1 MFEYTDIFF
10 FVKHDQNIPSFRLSQ
25 IALGTKKDSRAY
37 SVGDV
42 VGCGVEGDF
51 DDDGFLV
58 PEQEITVY
66 FTRNGDRVGQFKQKK
81 SYLKFEFS
89 KKQKWNIEWR
99 QFKRWPKGGRLRVK
113 MMEEHFSGL

>member
-1 MFEYTDIFF
+1 M
-10 FVKHDQNIPSFRLSQ
+10 SQ

-81 SYLKFEFS
+81 RLFKIWIF
-89 KKQKWNIEWR
+89 KKTKVKYRVETIQKMT
-99 QFKRWPKGGRLRVK
+99 KRR
-113 MMEEHFSGL
+113 

>member
-1 MFEYTDIFF
+1 MFGYTDIFF

-81 SYLKFEFS
+81 SYSKFEFS
-89 KKQKWNIEWR
+89 KKQK
-99 QFKRWPKGGRLRVK
+99 
-113 MMEEHFSGL
+113 

>member
-1 MFEYTDIFF
+1 MFGYTDIFF

-66 FTRNGDRVGQFKQKK
+66 FTRNGDRVGQIQAEKKLFK
-81 SYLKFEFS
+81 
-89 KKQKWNIEWR
+89 I
-99 QFKRWPKGGRLRVK
+99 
-113 MMEEHFSGL
+113 